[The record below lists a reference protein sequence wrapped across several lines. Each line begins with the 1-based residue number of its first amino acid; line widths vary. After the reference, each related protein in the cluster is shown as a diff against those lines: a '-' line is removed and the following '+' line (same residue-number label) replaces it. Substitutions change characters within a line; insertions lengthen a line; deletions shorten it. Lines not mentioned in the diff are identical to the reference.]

1 MPPQRSL
8 GHYWKLIIMRKNIN
22 LLYYW
27 NAEGYKSWQKIFS
40 EKAPEIKV
48 FNKDNCIEVDID
60 VALVWLP
67 PEGFL
72 KKFQNL
78 KGVINLG
85 QGVDHLLKPGVVPD
99 KLPII
104 RLVDEDM
111 SKQMA
116 GWVSLQILRETCFL
130 NDYLEQQKNKIWK
143 TVNFIPGNNWTIGIL
158 GIGAIGSHVA
168 KSLTNFG
175 YKIKGWS
182 KNKKNIQNVEC
193 YSGREELHKML
204 KDCNILVCLLP
215 LTSETKHIICTE
227 TLSLLPKGST
237 IINAGRG
244 GHVNE
249 TDLLE
254 MINKGHIKNAYLDVF
269 ETEPL
274 PKDHS
279 FWEHKNVYVWPHVSA
294 QTNTLTSIDQI
305 VNAARCIT
313 DGLEAPNQINRSN
326 GY

>member
-1 MPPQRSL
+1 M
-8 GHYWKLIIMRKNIN
+8 
-22 LLYYW
+22 
-27 NAEGYKSWQKIFS
+27 
-40 EKAPEIKV
+40 
-48 FNKDNCIEVDID
+48 
-60 VALVWLP
+60 
-67 PEGFL
+67 
-72 KKFQNL
+72 
-78 KGVINLG
+78 
-85 QGVDHLLKPGVVPD
+85 PD

-193 YSGREELHKML
+193 YSGEEELHKML

-215 LTSETKHIICTE
+215 LTSETKHIICKE

-279 FWEHKNVYVWPHVSA
+279 FWEHKNVYV
-294 QTNTLTSIDQI
+294 
-305 VNAARCIT
+305 
-313 DGLEAPNQINRSN
+313 
-326 GY
+326 